1 MKRFFHRW
9 AAGLS
14 ALTLLLTLAAPA
26 LADAPMAEDGE
37 RLLTVLFTHDTHDH
51 FYPDASDRGGYTRLA
66 TLLRRERENA
76 PGAVVTVDGG
86 DFSMG
91 SPFQTI
97 YSTDA
102 PELRALG
109 AMYYDVTTLGNH
121 EYDYRPQGL
130 ADMLTAAKEAKEAC
144 FSAMVMSH
152 TKYMEEYAARYGP
165 MTISLPAIVQA
176 NYKTPKDPSDP
187 ASQALVKAME
197 DYPVTDYTVL
207 ERPVRWPSGHEV
219 TVKIAVFGIMGVDSD
234 ECAPMSGMELEDPI
248 AAAKRVV
255 AEIQEKEQPD
265 FILCLSHSGT
275 EKGRGEDYKLAKA
288 VDGIDVIISGHTH
301 TTLEEPIEVN
311 DTLIVSCGPYTQN
324 LGKLVLSKSRGEGK
338 AKLKY
343 YALLPIDVS
352 VEEDEDMIK
361 LAELF
366 KTKVDENYLSQY
378 HMSYD
383 QVLATAQQDFTKAE
397 TGDFIGESYIA
408 TVQEIEGEDYVPI
421 AFAVAPDGVIRGSIK
436 QGDITASQ
444 AFDILSLGVGADGT
458 PGYPLVSV
466 YLTGKDLKNTFEV
479 DASISDLM
487 SAAELYGAG
496 CCWEYNP
503 RRMFLKRV
511 VRSEIV
517 SDVQAEKT
525 EGGYRVGYISH
536 EIDDGALYRV
546 VADLYS
552 GQMLA
557 AVKAK
562 SFGLLS
568 ITPRDASGNEVTDF
582 ESRILHDKDGNEV
595 KAWYAFAHHLEETGE
610 VDSGL
615 VVESKRELAGTLLDE
630 LWPLGVL
637 IVILLPIVAA
647 VVLVRKLFRR
657 RKRGNGFAPPYR
669 GR

>member
-1 MKRFFHRW
+1 MKKFFHRW
-9 AAGLS
+9 AAVLS
-14 ALTLLLTLAAPA
+14 TLTLLLALAAQPA
-26 LADAPMAEDGE
+26 AGASFPVEDGE

-51 FYPDASDRGGYTRLA
+51 FYPDASGVGGYTRLA
-66 TLLRRERENA
+66 TLLRRERGNSS
-76 PGAVVTVDGG
+76 GAVVTVDGG

-91 SPFQTI
+91 SLFQTV

-109 AMYYDVTTLGNH
+109 AMDYDVVTFGNH
-121 EYDYRPQGL
+121 EFDYRPQGL
-130 ADMLTAAKEAKEAC
+130 ADMLNAAKEAEEAWHN
-144 FSAMVMSH
+144 AMVMSY
-152 TKYMEEYAARYGP
+152 TGYMDEYLAEYGAP
-165 MTISLPAIVQA
+165 CGNLPSIVQA
-176 NYKTPKDPSDP
+176 NYKTPKDPGDP
-187 ASQALVKAME
+187 ASQALVKAMA

-207 ERPVRWPSGHEV
+207 EREGL
-219 TVKIAVFGIMGVDSD
+219 KIAVFGIMGVDSD

-255 AEIQEKEQPD
+255 AEIQEKESPD

-275 EKGRGEDYKLAKA
+275 EKGRGEDYELAKK

-311 DTLIVSCGPYTQN
+311 GTLIVSCGPYTQN
-324 LGKLVLSKSRGEGK
+324 LGKLVLSKGRGESR
-338 AKLKY
+338 ATLKD
-343 YALLPIDVS
+343 YALFPLDGS
-352 VEEDEDMIK
+352 VEEDEEMTA
-361 LAELF
+361 LAEVF
-366 KTKVDENYLSQY
+366 KAKVDESYLSRY
-378 HMSYD
+378 GLGYD
-383 QVLATAQQDFTKAE
+383 QALATAKQDFTKAE

-408 TVQEIEGEDYVPI
+408 TVQELEGADYVPI

-436 QGDITASQ
+436 QGAVTTAQ
-444 AFDILSLGVGADGT
+444 AFDILSLGSGADGS

-479 DASISDLM
+479 DASISDIM
-487 SAAELYGAG
+487 GAAELYGAG
-496 CCWEYNP
+496 CYWEYNP
-503 RRMFLKRV
+503 RRMFLNRV
-511 VRSEIV
+511 VSSGLV
-517 SDVQAEKT
+517 SDVKAEKT
-525 EGGYRVGYISH
+525 EGGYSIGYRAD
-536 EIDDGALYRV
+536 EIDDDKLYRV

-568 ITPRDASGNEVTDF
+568 ITPRDENGNEVTDF
-582 ESRILHDKDGNEV
+582 ESRILHDEDGNEV

-615 VVESKRELAGTLLDE
+615 VVKSKYKLAGTLADE
-630 LWPLGVL
+630 LWPVGVL
-637 IVILLPIVAA
+637 VVVLLPILA
-647 VVLVRKLFRR
+647 VVLIIRKLLRR
-657 RKRGNGFAPPYR
+657 RRRGNGFAPPYR